1 MKSLIEE
8 RDAYL
13 NGDMAKIVIP
23 KVIFEASP
31 LLSAPFVQT
40 NFKDYAEKVEG
51 KILADIPES
60 RVKEL

>member
-23 KVIFEASP
+23 KIIFETSP
-31 LLSAPFVQT
+31 LLSAPF
-40 NFKDYAEKVEG
+40 
-51 KILADIPES
+51 I
-60 RVKEL
+60 